1 MKTARNIKLK
11 AIAIE
16 IICYLHIFLFCY
28 AAISKILDFQNF
40 QVQLGQSPLLSTF
53 ALYVSY
59 GVIISEITISI
70 LLAIPRTRQVTLYL
84 SFYLMVLFTA
94 YIFIILNYSSFV
106 PCSCGGILEKLGW
119 TEHLIFNLLF
129 VAMSTT
135 AILMYSASKRVVLKL
150 VVGTI
155 ASIGILVLLFLS
167 SENTMHKENPFIR
180 RFPQGTAARVAK
192 TDLKNTHFYIA
203 GATEHSV
210 YLADRKA
217 PLQVYEYDTNL
228 QTKKHYVIQLDTEDF
243 PFKALQ
249 LQIVYPHFFL
259 YDKTVPVI
267 YKGLIADWK
276 AKVIS
281 QRQYTFS
288 DIIFT
293 SDNTAIF
300 RGQVP
305 STRVNTLA
313 HITNQDTATVYTN
326 NALLQKQIDGIF
338 DTDGT
343 MQYSYEMKK
352 FIYTYYYRNQY
363 IMTDDELNIV
373 GRGKTIDT
381 VSHAQI
387 KVAKIVKSGDSKMA
401 APPLL
406 VNNMTTITHN
416 LLMVNSMLRG
426 KFEDEKVWKNAS
438 VIDVYDTTNQNYLLS
453 FYVFDESG
461 FRMKNCY
468 ATSEALY
475 ILSGHY
481 LLKYGYGERIKSKIK
496 K

>member
-1 MKTARNIKLK
+1 MS
-11 AIAIE
+11 
-16 IICYLHIFLFCY
+16 
-28 AAISKILDFQNF
+28 AA
-40 QVQLGQSPLLSTF
+40 V
-53 ALYVSY
+53 
-59 GVIISEITISI
+59 
-70 LLAIPRTRQVTLYL
+70 
-84 SFYLMVLFTA
+84 
-94 YIFIILNYSSFV
+94 
-106 PCSCGGILEKLGW
+106 
-119 TEHLIFNLLF
+119 
-129 VAMSTT
+129 
-135 AILMYSASKRVVLKL
+135 ILMYSATKRVVLKL
-150 VVGTI
+150 IVGTI

-192 TDLKNTHFYIA
+192 TDLKNTNFYIA
-203 GATEHSV
+203 GATEHSI

-228 QTKKHYVIQLDTEDF
+228 QTRKHFVIQLDNEDF

-249 LQIVYPHFFL
+249 LKTVYPHFFL

-288 DIIFT
+288 DITFT
-293 SDNTAIF
+293 SENTAIF

-305 STRVNTLA
+305 RTRVNTLA

-326 NALLQKQIDGIF
+326 NSLLEKQIDGIF

-343 MQYSYEMKK
+343 MQYSYELKK
-352 FIYTYYYRNQY
+352 LIYTYYYRNQY
-363 IMTDDELNIV
+363 IITDDDLNII

-381 VSHAQI
+381 ISHAQI

-406 VNNMTTITHN
+406 VNNLTTITHN

-426 KFEDEKVWKNAS
+426 KFEDEKVWKNAT
-438 VIDVYDTTNQNYLLS
+438 VMDVYDITNQNYLLS

-461 FRMKNCY
+461 FEMKNCY
-468 ATSEALY
+468 STSEALY

>member
-1 MKTARNIKLK
+1 
-11 AIAIE
+11 
-16 IICYLHIFLFCY
+16 
-28 AAISKILDFQNF
+28 
-40 QVQLGQSPLLSTF
+40 
-53 ALYVSY
+53 
-59 GVIISEITISI
+59 
-70 LLAIPRTRQVTLYL
+70 
-84 SFYLMVLFTA
+84 
-94 YIFIILNYSSFV
+94 
-106 PCSCGGILEKLGW
+106 
-119 TEHLIFNLLF
+119 
-129 VAMSTT
+129 
-135 AILMYSASKRVVLKL
+135 
-150 VVGTI
+150 
-155 ASIGILVLLFLS
+155 
-167 SENTMHKENPFIR
+167 MHKENPFIR

-192 TDLKNTHFYIA
+192 TDLKNTNFYIV

-210 YLADRKA
+210 FLADRKA

-228 QTKKHYVIQLDTEDF
+228 QTRKHFVIQLDNEEF

-249 LQIVYPHFFL
+249 LKIVYPHFFL

-267 YKGLIADWK
+267 YKGSLTDWK
-276 AKVIS
+276 AKLIS
-281 QRQYTFS
+281 QKQYAFS

-293 SDNTAIF
+293 SDYTAIF

-326 NALLQKQIDGIF
+326 NTLLLKQIDGIF

-343 MQYSYEMKK
+343 MQYSYELKK
-352 FIYTYYYRNQY
+352 LVYTYYYRNQY
-363 IMTDDELNIV
+363 IITDDELNIV

-381 VSHAQI
+381 ISHAQI
-387 KVAKIVKSGDSKMA
+387 KVAKIVKSGDSKMS

-406 VNNMTTITHN
+406 VNKMSTITHN

-426 KFEDEKVWKNAS
+426 KFEDEKVWKSAS
-438 VIDVYDTTNQNYLLS
+438 VMDVYDISNQNYLLS

-461 FRMKNCY
+461 FEMKNCY

-481 LLKYGYGERIKSKIK
+481 LLKYGFGERIKSKIK

>member
-1 MKTARNIKLK
+1 M
-11 AIAIE
+11 
-16 IICYLHIFLFCY
+16 Y
-28 AAISKILDFQNF
+28 AAISKLLDFQNF
-40 QVQLGQSPLLSTF
+40 QVQLGQSPLLSSY

-59 GVIISEITISI
+59 GVIIGEIAISI
-70 LLAIPRTRQVTLYL
+70 LLTIPHIRQVALYL
-84 SFYLMVLFTA
+84 SFYLMVVFTA

-106 PCSCGGILEKLGW
+106 PCSCGGILEKMGW
-119 TEHLIFNLLF
+119 TEHLIFNILF
-129 VAMSTT
+129 VVMSAA
-135 AILMYSASKRVVLKL
+135 AILMYSATKRVVLKL
-150 VVGTI
+150 LVGTI

-167 SENTMHKENPFIR
+167 SDITMHKENPFIR

-192 TDLKNTHFYIA
+192 TDLKNTTFYIA

-228 QTKKHYVIQLDTEDF
+228 QTRKHFVIQLDNEDF

-249 LQIVYPHFFL
+249 LKIVYPHFFL

-267 YKGLIADWK
+267 YKGSMTDWR
-276 AKVIS
+276 AKVSS
-281 QRQYTFS
+281 QKQYAFS

-300 RGQVP
+300 RGQIP
-305 STRVNTLA
+305 STKVNTLA

-343 MQYSYEMKK
+343 MQYSYELKK
-352 FIYTYYYRNQY
+352 LVYTYYYRNQY
-363 IMTDDELNIV
+363 IITDDELNII

-381 VSHAQI
+381 IVHAQI
-387 KVAKIVKSGDSKMA
+387 KVAKIIKSGDSKMT

-406 VNNMTTITHN
+406 VNNLTTITHN

-426 KFEDEKVWKNAS
+426 KFEDEKVWKSAS
-438 VIDVYDTTNQNYLLS
+438 VMDVYDITNQNYLLS

-461 FRMKNCY
+461 FKIKNCY
-468 ATSEALY
+468 ATSDALY
-475 ILSGHY
+475 VLSGHY
-481 LLKYGYGERIKSKIK
+481 LLKYGYGARIKSKIK